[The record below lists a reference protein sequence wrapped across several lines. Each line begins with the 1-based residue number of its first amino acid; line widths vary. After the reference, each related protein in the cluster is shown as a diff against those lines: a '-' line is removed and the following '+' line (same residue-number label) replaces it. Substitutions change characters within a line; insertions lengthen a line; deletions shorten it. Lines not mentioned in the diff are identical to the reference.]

1 MDSISK
7 ERSVNIIIGKSF
19 SMYGVNDIR
28 AFDEGYISLDTSS
41 GKITVEGKD
50 LKIESLSK
58 EDGHIFVCGEIG
70 GVFCESSQESKKGI
84 IRSIFGKK

>member
-1 MDSISK
+1 MDIVDK
-7 ERSVNIIIGKSF
+7 ERNVNVIIGKSF
-19 SMYGVNDIR
+19 SMYGVKDIR

-58 EDGHIFVCGEIG
+58 DDGHIYVRGEVS
-70 GVFCESSQESKKGI
+70 GVFCDEETSEKRGI
-84 IRSIFGKK
+84 FKRMLGR